1 MERIAFLLESSGQRL
16 SALLNPNTLVVRR
29 RAGVRPRRAAGGQL
43 AGAGLSDDPILYT
56 GGGQT
61 ELELDLL
68 FDVALSGS
76 TTVVKDVRD
85 LTLPLWNLSENAV
98 AEDGYGKPPLV
109 RFLWGKAWN
118 IRGVIAAL
126 AERLEEFSAD
136 GAAQRSWLRMRLLR
150 VNEPGWTPPVAR
162 PFEELPPPSSPA
174 SPEGIV
180 VPPESVLVYQTKGR
194 GETGAAGETSGAG
207 ERLDEIAAKTY
218 GDPALWR
225 LVASFNNLDDP
236 SSVPPGTVL
245 QLPPPSA
252 LGRSA

>member
-1 MERIAFLLESSGQRL
+1 MERIAFLLESSGERL

-43 AGAGLSDDPILYT
+43 AGAGLSDDPVLYT

-68 FDVALSGS
+68 FDVGLSGS

-98 AEDGYGKPPLV
+98 AEDGYGKPPMV

-118 IRGVIAAL
+118 VRGVIAAL
-126 AERLEEFSAD
+126 AERLEEFSAE
-136 GAAQRSWLRMRLLR
+136 GAAQRSWMRMRLLR

-162 PFEELPPPSSPA
+162 PFELPPPSSPG

-180 VPPESVLVYQTKGR
+180 VPPESVLVYQTKGG
-194 GETGAAGETSGAG
+194 GETGAGGGTSGAG
-207 ERLDEIAAKTY
+207 ERIDEIAAKTY
-218 GDPALWR
+218 GDSALWR

-236 SSVPPGTVL
+236 SSIPPGTVL

-252 LGRSA
+252 LGRTA

>member
-1 MERIAFLLESSGQRL
+1 MERIAFLLETTGERI

-29 RAGVRPRRAAGGQL
+29 RAGVRSRRAAGGQL

-68 FDVALSGS
+68 FDVAISGS

-118 IRGVIAAL
+118 VRGVIAAL
-126 AERLEEFSAD
+126 AERLEEFSAE
-136 GAAQRSWLRMRLLR
+136 GAAQRSWMRMRLLR
-150 VNEPGWTPPVAR
+150 VNEPGWTPPVPR
-162 PFEELPPPSSPA
+162 PFEELPPASAPV

-194 GETGAAGETSGAG
+194 GETDAGGGTGGSG

-236 SSVPPGTVL
+236 SSIPPGTVL
-245 QLPPPSA
+245 QLPPPSS
-252 LGRSA
+252 LGRTG

>member
-43 AGAGLSDDPILYT
+43 GSLHRDRDPRAVDDLFHAVLPSAD
-56 GGGQT
+56 GGGSCNT
-61 ELELDLL
+61 VPGGTD
-68 FDVALSGS
+68 AGS
-76 TTVVKDVRD
+76 SR
-85 LTLPLWNLSENAV
+85 LV
-98 AEDGYGKPPLV
+98 AEDGYGKPPLI

-118 IRGVIAAL
+118 IRGLIAAL

-136 GAAQRSWLRMRLLR
+136 GAAQRSWMRMRLLR
-150 VNEPGWTPPVAR
+150 VNEPGWTPPVPR
-162 PFEELPPPSSPA
+162 PFEELPPASSPV

-180 VPPESVLVYQTKGR
+180 VPPESVLVYQTKGSGEKSAG
-194 GETGAAGETSGAG
+194 GETGGAG
-207 ERLDEIAAKTY
+207 ERLDQIAAKTY

-236 SSVPPGTVL
+236 ASVPPGTVL

-252 LGRSA
+252 LGRTA